1 MDTNKFEEQTLAD
14 NISLILLGNI
24 LDNNN
29 AEQLVQTILK
39 TQERNIRYIIIDCS
53 RLEFLSSAGVGAILG
68 TIETSRDSGGDII
81 LCNLADT
88 ILHVLQVL
96 DLLDFLTLTA
106 TRDEAVALCG
116 AKKDLVS

>member
-1 MDTNKFEEQTLAD
+1 MDTNKFEEQMLAD